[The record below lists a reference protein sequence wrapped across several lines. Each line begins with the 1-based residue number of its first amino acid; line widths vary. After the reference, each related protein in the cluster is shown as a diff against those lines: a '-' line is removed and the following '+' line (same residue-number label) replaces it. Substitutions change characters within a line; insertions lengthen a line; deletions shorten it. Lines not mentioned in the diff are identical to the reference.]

1 MADGKNLKLAIH
13 ANRQPSKMKEIIS
26 QLNPAFDHRN
36 RLGIMAILVVN
47 DWVEYNTLK
56 NLLQLT
62 DGNLA
67 SHLKALETA
76 EYIKVS
82 KQFIGRKPQTTYGA
96 TDAGKLAFNNHLDA
110 LEALLKVGRDDE

>member
-1 MADGKNLKLAIH
+1 MKN
-13 ANRQPSKMKEIIS
+13 IIT

-36 RLGIMAILVVN
+36 RLGIMAILAVN

-56 NLLQLT
+56 ELLNLT

-76 EYIKVS
+76 EYIKVR
-82 KQFIGRKPQTTYGA
+82 KQFVGRKPQTTYIA
-96 TDAGKLAFNNHLDA
+96 TEAGKTAFKTHLDA
-110 LEALLKVGRDDE
+110 LEALLKIGRDE